1 MKFPRLSP
9 GLRAW
14 AAAFLPSSATVSRHE
29 KIRASLA
36 ALVGMMMTI
45 VISRAVMGPSSVV
58 PILAGPM
65 GASALLVFCVPNSPL
80 AQPWSVLGGNIL
92 SAVIGV
98 ACLKWVHDPLV
109 AAPLALSAAIAA
121 MFVARCLHPP
131 GGAVAITAV
140 LSGPAVA
147 HAGFSFALLPV
158 GLNSALLVT
167 FAIILNTFSHRPY
180 PHTQQAPHP
189 NTHGGTD
196 PSPLQ
201 RVGFNEADLDAV
213 FHRYGQV
220 LDVSR
225 DDLEFLFAE
234 VEAAAYRRR
243 CGAIT
248 CGQIMSRDVI
258 AVEFGTPLQETWNLL
273 RRHNI
278 WAVPVIDR
286 ARRVIGI
293 IGRENFMHDEQF
305 DTVQGLAAS
314 LRRFITKPTDLYSQK
329 PEAAGQIMFPSVPTL
344 TADRPFVDLVP
355 LMTDTGHRHIPILD
369 EENRLVGIVSQS
381 DLIAALYSSGITQA
395 KETVA

>member
-1 MKFPRLSP
+1 MKLFTISP
-9 GLRAW
+9 GLKAG
-14 AAAFLPSSATVSRHE
+14 AAAFLPAAATVSRHE
-29 KIRASLA
+29 KIRASLS

-45 VISRAVMGPSSVV
+45 IISRAVMGPSSVA
-58 PILAGPM
+58 PILVGPM
-65 GASALLVFCVPNSPL
+65 GATALLVFCVPNSPL

-92 SAVIGV
+92 SALIGV
-98 ACLKWVHDPLV
+98 ACLKWVVDPLV

-167 FAIILNTFSHRPY
+167 FAIILNTFSHRSY
-180 PHTQQAPHP
+180 PHSQQAPHP
-189 NTHGGTD
+189 NAHGGAD

-213 FHRYGQV
+213 FRRYGQV

-225 DDLEFLFAE
+225 DDLEFLFVE
-234 VEAAAYRRR
+234 IEAAAYRRR
-243 CGAIT
+243 FGAIT
-248 CGQIMSRDVI
+248 CDQIMTHDVI

-293 IGRENFMHDEQF
+293 IGRENFMEDGQF
-305 DTVQGLAAS
+305 DAIHGLAAT
-314 LRRFITKPTDLYSQK
+314 LRSFIAKPTSLYAQK
-329 PEAAGQIMFPSVPTL
+329 PEAAGQIMSTGVPTL
-344 TADRPFVDLVP
+344 AADRPFIDLVP

-369 EENRLVGIVSQS
+369 GEDRLAGIVSQS

-395 KETVA
+395 LGET